1 MNILILGGSGFIGS
15 RVAKILRE
23 RQHSVTTPSHAELD
37 LMRLDLDAAQ
47 RLLHGQDCVVN
58 CIGVMS
64 RHAAVLEQVHHHAP
78 QQLAHLARAVGVQTW
93 VQLSALGA
101 DAAHDVAFVGSK
113 GRGDAAVC
121 ASSLRVNIARPSVVF
136 GRGGASCELF
146 IKLARLPVLVL
157 PAGGRFDVQ
166 PVHANDVA
174 QGLAAMAEQPLPH
187 GAVVNMT
194 GSLKTTLAE
203 YLAILRQTLHHRAA
217 PAVWAL
223 PMGLLRP
230 ALPLTNILSNGFLS
244 QGSLKL
250 LAQGSVA
257 DTGILRGCWGVSRW
271 GRGSFIGMRERA
283 GLRGKNTRVC

>member
-101 DAAHDVAFVGSK
+101 DAAHDVACVGSK

-187 GAVVNMT
+187 GAVVNMA

-257 DTGILRGCWGVSRW
+257 DTRDFVRLL
-271 GRGSFIGMRERA
+271 GREPLGA
-283 GLRGKNTRVC
+283 GEFYRYA

>member
-1 MNILILGGSGFIGS
+1 M
-15 RVAKILRE
+15 
-23 RQHSVTTPSHAELD
+23 
-37 LMRLDLDAAQ
+37 
-47 RLLHGQDCVVN
+47 
-58 CIGVMS
+58 
-64 RHAAVLEQVHHHAP
+64 
-78 QQLAHLARAVGVQTW
+78 
-93 VQLSALGA
+93 
-101 DAAHDVAFVGSK
+101 
-113 GRGDAAVC
+113 
-121 ASSLRVNIARPSVVF
+121 F

-157 PAGGRFDVQ
+157 PAGGRFDLQ

-174 QGLAAMAEQPLPH
+174 EALANMATQPLPH
-187 GAVVNMT
+187 GAVVNMA

-230 ALPLTNILSNGFLS
+230 ALPLTNIVSNGFLS

-257 DTGILRGCWGVSRW
+257 DTGDFARVL
-271 GRGSFIGMRERA
+271 GREPLGAEAFYRYP
-283 GLRGKNTRVC
+283 

>member
-1 MNILILGGSGFIGS
+1 M
-15 RVAKILRE
+15 
-23 RQHSVTTPSHAELD
+23 
-37 LMRLDLDAAQ
+37 
-47 RLLHGQDCVVN
+47 
-58 CIGVMS
+58 
-64 RHAAVLEQVHHHAP
+64 
-78 QQLAHLARAVGVQTW
+78 
-93 VQLSALGA
+93 QLSALGA

-187 GAVVNMT
+187 GAVVNMA

-257 DTGILRGCWGVSRW
+257 DTGDFARLL
-271 GRGSFIGMRERA
+271 GREPLGA
-283 GLRGKNTRVC
+283 GEFYRYA

>member
-58 CIGVMS
+58 CIGVMN

-136 GRGGASCELF
+136 GRDCLCWCC
-146 IKLARLPVLVL
+146 LR
-157 PAGGRFDVQ
+157 AGGLMCSLCTPMMWRKVWRLWR
-166 PVHANDVA
+166 NNRCR
-174 QGLAAMAEQPLPH
+174 MA
-187 GAVVNMT
+187 
-194 GSLKTTLAE
+194 
-203 YLAILRQTLHHRAA
+203 
-217 PAVWAL
+217 
-223 PMGLLRP
+223 
-230 ALPLTNILSNGFLS
+230 
-244 QGSLKL
+244 
-250 LAQGSVA
+250 
-257 DTGILRGCWGVSRW
+257 RW
-271 GRGSFIGMRERA
+271 
-283 GLRGKNTRVC
+283 

>member
-23 RQHSVTTPSHAELD
+23 RQHSVTTPSYAELD

-58 CIGVMS
+58 CIGVMN

-187 GAVVNMT
+187 GAVVNMA

-203 YLAILRQTLHHRAA
+203 YLAILRQTLHHCAA

-257 DTGILRGCWGVSRW
+257 DMGDFAWLL
-271 GRGSFIGMRERA
+271 GREPLGA
-283 GLRGKNTRVC
+283 GEFYRYA

>member
-23 RQHSVTTPSHAELD
+23 RGHNVTTPSHAELD

-47 RLLHGQDCVVN
+47 RLLHGQDGVVN
-58 CIGVMS
+58 CVGVMS

-78 QQLAHLARAVGVQTW
+78 QQLAHLARAAGVQTW

-101 DAAHDVAFVGSK
+101 DAAHEVAFVGSK

-121 ASSLRVNIARPSVVF
+121 ASGLRVNIARPSVVF

-146 IKLARLPVLVL
+146 IRLARLPVLVL
-157 PAGGRFDVQ
+157 PAGGRFALQ

-174 QGLAAMAEQPLPH
+174 EALANMAVQPLPH
-187 GAVVNMT
+187 GAVVNMA

-217 PAVWAL
+217 PAVWVL

-230 ALPLTNILSNGFLS
+230 ALPLTNIVSNGFLS

-257 DTGILRGCWGVSRW
+257 DTGDFARVL
-271 GRGSFIGMRERA
+271 GREPLGA
-283 GLRGKNTRVC
+283 GEFYRYP